1 MLLVVLDLQMLED
14 QEVLVEEL
22 ELMVVTHPQ
31 EVQVMQE
38 AMIPLKEILEVTILV
53 LEKDQVEEVLVQ
65 QELLYQVLKT
75 PHVKVVVV
83 LEKHH

>member
-65 QELLYQVLKT
+65 QELL
-75 PHVKVVVV
+75 
-83 LEKHH
+83 